1 MQAIYFVDQ
10 FLRTNDRVELCTIQ
24 LVAIAAIIVAVKINE
39 DKILSFMQ
47 GAIECGNVYT
57 PEMIEKT
64 EKTML

>member
-1 MQAIYFVDQ
+1 
-10 FLRTNDRVELCTIQ
+10 
-24 LVAIAAIIVAVKINE
+24 VAIAAIIVAVKINE